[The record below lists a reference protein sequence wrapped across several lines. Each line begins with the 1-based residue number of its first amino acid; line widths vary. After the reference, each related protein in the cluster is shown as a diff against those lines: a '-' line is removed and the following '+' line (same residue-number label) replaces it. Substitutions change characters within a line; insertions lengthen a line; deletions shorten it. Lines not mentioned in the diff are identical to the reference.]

1 MNTLA
6 PQSAIREEMPVT
18 VTSDSDE
25 PMMTRKRRRAALNHK
40 YDEPFQQ
47 IAPDSLALVS
57 TSTPEQSGYLNGN
70 NRLVVDGQPRTL
82 SEPNLGPDRG
92 PRDHQK
98 TTTEAKVGEDSRK
111 RTAHT
116 AGEAWEFDRILE
128 VARAYD
134 GQLMYKIAWQPTWER
149 ISDFESDDAI
159 DAARWAVIS
168 TFGTEDWDSEYRVLG
183 ARNVAG
189 A

>member
-18 VTSDSDE
+18 ATSDSDE
-25 PMMTRKRRRAALNHK
+25 PMMTRKRRRAALDRK
-40 YDEPFQQ
+40 YDEPLQQ
-47 IAPDSLALVS
+47 IAPDSL
-57 TSTPEQSGYLNGN
+57 
-70 NRLVVDGQPRTL
+70 
-82 SEPNLGPDRG
+82 GPDQG

-134 GQLMYKIAWQPTWER
+134 GQLMYKIAWQPTWGR

-168 TFGTEDWDSEYRVLG
+168 TFGIEDWDSEYRVIV
-183 ARNVAG
+183 ARDVAG